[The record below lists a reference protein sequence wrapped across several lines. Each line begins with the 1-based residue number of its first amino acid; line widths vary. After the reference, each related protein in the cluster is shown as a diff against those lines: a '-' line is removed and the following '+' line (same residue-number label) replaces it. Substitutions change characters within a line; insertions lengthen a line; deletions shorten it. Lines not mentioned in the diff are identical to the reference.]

1 MEDTRVDTLSRMH
14 ILIVERDLAFS
25 KALKEAFEGFGARV
39 ELTDEVREALRKLNR
54 GDFNLVVCSFYEG
67 DPDCQSLINEFK
79 KIRPEGLFF
88 VLTDF
93 RTFQDNQGV
102 VESLSGVDDYFIK
115 PLDSRKFAK
124 IVNTFYGE
132 RNGFS
137 RSLTVVEPYVH
148 QLKPFMLFRSPVMKR
163 VLSGLPRIASS
174 DQTVLISGETG
185 TGKELV
191 ARAIHMLSPR
201 AEGPFVSINCGAI
214 PDGLIEGELFGHERG
229 AFTGALRTHR
239 GKFEIAT
246 GGTLFL
252 DEIGD
257 MPLHLQVKLLR
268 VLEEG
273 TIYRLGGE
281 GSIRVDVRVIAAT
294 RRDLKR
300 DVEEGLFR
308 DDLYYRLNVLRIH
321 LPPLRERRDD
331 IPLLA
336 LYFLERAFNELG
348 LLPPYPTLSP
358 GTLELLEKLHWKGNV
373 RELRNLM
380 TRVATLLPQGS
391 EKVLPIHI
399 LPHLDEFIEARNG
412 SSGGYGDLPGVFIP
426 IGTPFE
432 RIEEM
437 IIRETLRYTG
447 GNRTRAARL
456 LNLSLR
462 TIRRKIRQYNLQGI

>member
-1 MEDTRVDTLSRMH
+1 M
-14 ILIVERDLAFS
+14 
-25 KALKEAFEGFGARV
+25 
-39 ELTDEVREALRKLNR
+39 
-54 GDFNLVVCSFYEG
+54 
-67 DPDCQSLINEFK
+67 
-79 KIRPEGLFF
+79 
-88 VLTDF
+88 
-93 RTFQDNQGV
+93 
-102 VESLSGVDDYFIK
+102 
-115 PLDSRKFAK
+115 
-124 IVNTFYGE
+124 
-132 RNGFS
+132 
-137 RSLTVVEPYVH
+137 
-148 QLKPFMLFRSPVMKR
+148 
-163 VLSGLPRIASS
+163 
-174 DQTVLISGETG
+174 ISGETG

-268 VLEEG
+268 ALEEG
-273 TIYRLGGE
+273 TIYRLGAE
-281 GSIRVDVRVIAAT
+281 ESINVDVRVIAAT

-321 LPPLRERRDD
+321 LPPLRERIED
-331 IPLLA
+331 IPMLA

-358 GTLELLEKLHWKGNV
+358 GTIELLEKLYWKGNV

-380 TRVATLLPQGS
+380 TRVATLLPQES
-391 EKVLPIHI
+391 SKVLPVHI
-399 LPHLDEFIEARNG
+399 LPHLDEFIETFYRKP
-412 SSGGYGDLPGVFIP
+412 SSSQIDVPGVFIP
-426 IGTPFE
+426 LGTPFDK
-432 RIEEM
+432 IEEM
-437 IIRETLRYTG
+437 VIRETLKYTE
-447 GNRTRAARL
+447 GNRTKAAKL
-456 LNLSLR
+456 LNISVR
-462 TIRRKIRQYNLQGI
+462 TIRRKLKQYNIQ

>member
-1 MEDTRVDTLSRMH
+1 MEGNKATTTLSRMH
-14 ILIVERDLAFS
+14 ILIVDKEPLFVR
-25 KALKEAFEGFGARV
+25 ALKGAFENYGANI
-39 ELTDEVREALRKLNR
+39 EILSEVDDAFKYLNR
-54 GDFNLVVCSFYEG
+54 GEINVVVYSFYHG
-67 DPDCQSLINEFK
+67 DTNCQYLIDAFK
-79 KIRPEGLFF
+79 KTKPKGLFF
-88 VLTDF
+88 VFFDIN
-93 RTFQDNQGV
+93 TFQREQTV
-102 VESLSGVDDYFIK
+102 IERLSNVDDFFIK
-115 PLDSRKFAK
+115 PLDANKFAK
-124 IVNTFYGE
+124 ILDTFYGE
-132 RNGFS
+132 RNGLS
-137 RSLTVVEPYVH
+137 RSLTVVEPYIH
-148 QLKPFMLFRSPVMKR
+148 QLKPYMLFRSPVMKR
-163 VLSGLPRIASS
+163 VLSHLPRIASS

-191 ARAIHMLSPR
+191 ARSIHMLSSR

-257 MPLHLQVKLLR
+257 MSLHLQVKLLR

-273 TIYRLGGE
+273 TIYRLGAE
-281 GSIRVDVRVIAAT
+281 ESINVDVRVIAAT

-321 LPPLRERRDD
+321 LPPLRERIED
-331 IPLLA
+331 IPMLA

-348 LLPPYPTLSP
+348 LLPPYPALSP
-358 GTLELLEKLHWKGNV
+358 GTIELLEKLYWKGNV

-391 EKVLPIHI
+391 SKVLPVHI
-399 LPHLDEFIEARNG
+399 LPHLDEFIETFYRNP
-412 SSGGYGDLPGVFIP
+412 SPSQIDEPGVFIP
-426 IGTPFE
+426 LGTPFDK
-432 RIEEM
+432 IEEM
-437 IIRETLRYTG
+437 VIRETLRYTN
-447 GNRTRAARL
+447 GNRTKAAKL
-456 LNLSLR
+456 LNISVR
-462 TIRRKIRQYNLQGI
+462 TIRRKLKQYNIQ